1 MKAADLCACDIA
13 VQETDLRV
21 MTDKPVD
28 KIFLKTVVTKYRRD
42 IEKYIS
48 RDPGFLT
55 SLVPVAV
62 ELNAPSIVRKM
73 CAAALAA
80 DVGPMAA
87 VAGAI
92 AQFAGEAL
100 LRRGLKD
107 VIIENGGDIFLKIGR
122 ECKLGIYSGKSRLLR
137 GLSLKIKSTDTPMGI
152 CTSSGTI
159 GHSLSFGCADS
170 AVILA
175 KNAILAD
182 AVATAACNRVKS
194 KADLD
199 TAIDFTRSVRGV
211 YGAVIILKNNLASW
225 GKVEFLK

>member
-1 MKAADLCACDIA
+1 MKAADLCACEIS
-13 VQETDLRV
+13 VRETDLRI
-21 MTDKPVD
+21 MTDKPLD
-28 KIFLKTVVTKYRRD
+28 KVFLKKAITKYRRD
-42 IEKYIS
+42 IENYIF
-48 RDPGFLT
+48 RDQGFLT

-73 CAAALAA
+73 SAAALAA

-92 AQFAGEAL
+92 AQSVGEAL
-100 LRRGLKD
+100 FRRGFKD
-107 VIIENGGDIFLKIGR
+107 VIIENGGDIFLKISRG
-122 ECKLGIYSGKSRLLR
+122 CNVGIYSGKSRLLR

-152 CTSSGTI
+152 CASSGTI

-175 KNAILAD
+175 KNAVLAD

-194 KADLD
+194 KADLK
-199 TAIDFTRSVRGV
+199 TAVDFTRSVKGV
-211 YGAVIILKNNLASW
+211 YGAVIILKNNLACW
-225 GKVEFLK
+225 GKVEF